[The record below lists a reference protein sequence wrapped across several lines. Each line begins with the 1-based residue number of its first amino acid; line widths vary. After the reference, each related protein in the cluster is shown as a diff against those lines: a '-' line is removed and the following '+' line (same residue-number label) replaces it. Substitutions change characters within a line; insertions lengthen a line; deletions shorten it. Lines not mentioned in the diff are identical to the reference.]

1 MTARY
6 ESELRR
12 LDEVYADARHRDL
25 NELPRLVERLIG
37 RPLLAIGS
45 GGSHSVA
52 SFAAFLHELY
62 GGSVAR
68 ASTPLELL
76 SGAPPDCAVF
86 CFTASGR
93 NRDICSA
100 FTAAALNEARP
111 LAGLVLS
118 EGSPLHDLGRRY
130 DYSDVIGFGS
140 PVFKDGFLA
149 VASLLASSVLLLRSY
164 RAALGMAEDND
175 LPSRLGDLMA
185 SSTNLSDRFNLGQ
198 EARRSIARAVVS
210 VLVTPALR
218 PAAVDLESR
227 FVEAAL
233 GSLHSADLRNF
244 GHGRH
249 HWFAKRCEQT
259 GIVALIGDNQSRLAD
274 KTIALLPDAVPVLR
288 IDFHGKAD
296 VQALAGLI
304 VALHLAAYA
313 GEASGIDPGKPGVP
327 EFGRKLYHLGP
338 GISRPKGADAHFLA
352 AVRRKAPRA
361 RLDNAEERKLW
372 YDRYNTAVEALAGR
386 TIGAIA
392 FDYDGTICDARQRF
406 EPIEPSMIRVLAK
419 VLETGIPVS
428 IATGRGSSAAQELSK
443 AIPRSLWGNL
453 FVGCYNGAVIAP
465 LEAAKS
471 LSAPDA
477 GEAIRRLQAKLS
489 SDPVFSRS
497 HIRANAFQ
505 ISIRG
510 FADVSAS
517 DAVAIAQHIADRS
530 GQQAR
535 ATCSSHS
542 IDLVFGQASKLDVV
556 RFLSQR
562 VRISEAGVLRIGDRG
577 RWPGND
583 AHLLDHIL
591 GLSVD
596 EVSPNPV
603 GCWRLT
609 PPGVIGI
616 SGTRY
621 YLDAIKWA
629 EGGGRLD
636 VTLAR
641 RGNP

>member
-37 RPLLAIGS
+37 RPLIAIGS

-52 SFAAFLHELY
+52 SFAAFLHERY
-62 GGSVAR
+62 GGAIAR

-76 SGAPPDCAVF
+76 SGARPDCAVF
-86 CFTASGR
+86 CFSASGR

-130 DYSDVIGFGS
+130 DYSDVMGFGS
-140 PVFKDGFLA
+140 PLFRDGFLA

-164 RAALGMAEDND
+164 REVLGVTEDD
-175 LPSRLGDLMA
+175 LPSCLGNLVA
-185 SSTNLSDRFNLGQ
+185 EATNLSDRFNLGR
-198 EARRSIARAVVS
+198 EAHHSIARPVVS
-210 VLVTPALR
+210 MLITPALR

-227 FVEAAL
+227 FIEAAL
-233 GSLHSADLRNF
+233 GSIHSADLRNF

-249 HWFAKRCEQT
+249 HWFAKRGEET
-259 GIVALIGDNQSRLAD
+259 GIVALIGDNQSKLAD
-274 KTIALLPDAVPVLR
+274 KTIALLPHNAPVFR
-288 IDFHGKAD
+288 VDFHGRAD
-296 VQALAGLI
+296 LQALAGLI
-304 VALHLAAYA
+304 VALHLTAYA
-313 GEASGIDPGKPGVP
+313 GQASGIDPGKPGVP
-327 EFGRKLYHLGP
+327 EFGRKLYRLGP
-338 GISRPKGADAHFLA
+338 GIARPKGEEAHFIA
-352 AVRRKAPRA
+352 AVRRKTPRA
-361 RLDNAEERKLW
+361 RLDDTKVRKLW
-372 YDRYNTAVEALAGR
+372 HDRYSTALEALATR
-386 TIGAIA
+386 TIGAVVL
-392 FDYDGTICDARQRF
+392 DYDGTICDARQRF
-406 EPIEPSMIRVLAK
+406 EPIGAPIIQALANVLQ
-419 VLETGIPVS
+419 TGVPVG
-428 IATGRGSSAAQELSK
+428 IATGRGASAADELKK
-443 AIPRSLWGNL
+443 AIPRFLWANL
-453 FVGCYNGAVIAP
+453 FVGCYNGALISPLEEAGSTSTPEAGEAVRE
-465 LEAAKS
+465 LEAALRSVSVFAKS
-471 LSAPDA
+471 QFRASAA
-477 GEAIRRLQAKLS
+477 
-489 SDPVFSRS
+489 
-497 HIRANAFQ
+497 Q

-510 FADVSAS
+510 IAEVSAS
-517 DAVAIAQHIADRS
+517 DAVAIAQRIADRV
-530 GQQAR
+530 GLKAR

-542 IDLVFGQASKLDVV
+542 IDLVFGEASKLDVV

-562 VRISEAGVLRIGDRG
+562 ARNPEDGVLRIGDRG

-583 AHLLDHIL
+583 ADLLDDVL

-603 GCWRLT
+603 GCWGLT

-621 YLDAIKWA
+621 YLEAIEWA
-629 EGGGRLD
+629 DYGGRLD
-636 VTLAR
+636 LTRSR
-641 RGNP
+641 RGYP

>member
-12 LDEVYADARHRDL
+12 LDDVYAYARHRDL
-25 NELPRLVERLIG
+25 DELPRLVDRLIG
-37 RPLLAIGS
+37 RPLMAIGS

-62 GGSVAR
+62 GGSTAR

-76 SGAPPDCAVF
+76 SGARPDCAVF

-118 EGSPLHDLGRRY
+118 EASPLHDLGRRY

-140 PVFKDGFLA
+140 PLFKDGFLA

-164 RAALGMAEDND
+164 RAVLGVTEHD
-175 LPSRLGDLMA
+175 LPNRLGTLVAD
-185 SSTNLSDRFNLGQ
+185 STNLSDRFNLGK
-198 EARRSIARAVVS
+198 EAHRTIARPVIS

-249 HWFAKRCEQT
+249 HWFAKRCEET
-259 GIVALIGDNQSRLAD
+259 GIVALIGDNQTRLAN
-274 KTIALLPDAVPVLR
+274 KTIALLPDATPVLR
-288 IDFHGKAD
+288 IDFRGKAD

-338 GISRPKGADAHFLA
+338 GTPRPKGSEAHFLA

-372 YDRYNTAVEALAGR
+372 HDRYSAAVEALAGR
-386 TIGAIA
+386 PIGAIA
-392 FDYDGTICDARQRF
+392 FDYDGTVCDARQRF
-406 EPIEPSMIRVLAK
+406 GPIEAPMIQALTK
-419 VLETGIPVS
+419 VLETGIPVG
-428 IATGRGSSAAQELSK
+428 IATGRGSSVADELTK
-443 AIPRSLWGNL
+443 AIPRSLWANL
-453 FVGCYNGAVIAP
+453 FVGCYNGALIAP
-465 LEAAKS
+465 LEAAVS

-477 GEAIRRLQAKLS
+477 GEAVRELEAELS
-489 SDPVFSRS
+489 TNPVFAKSQ
-497 HIRANAFQ
+497 IRANAAQ

-510 FADVSAS
+510 IAKIPAS
-517 DAVAIAQHIADRS
+517 DAVAIAQRIADRT
-530 GQQAR
+530 GLHAR

-542 IDLVFGQASKLDVV
+542 IDLVFGHASKLDVV
-556 RFLSQR
+556 QFLSQR
-562 VRISEAGVLRIGDRG
+562 ARSSEAGVLRIGDRG

-583 AHLLDHIL
+583 TDLLDDIL

-603 GCWRLT
+603 GCWRIT
-609 PPGVIGI
+609 PPGIIGV

-621 YLDAIKWA
+621 YLEAIKWA
-629 EGGGRLD
+629 NGGGRLD
-636 VTLAR
+636 LTLAG
-641 RGNP
+641 RGNS